1 MMIPDSILKRTLA
14 NVYFLW
20 GRGKTT
26 IANHLRDTCG
36 YYVGNTAQAVRN
48 LFGL

>member
-1 MMIPDSILKRTLA
+1 MVIPDSILKRTLA

-26 IANHLRDTCG
+26 IAKSLQYTYG
-36 YYVGNTAQAVRN
+36 YYVYSTDDAKDRH
-48 LFGL
+48 